1 MAARSPRATSTLCS
15 TTRRCSRLISAGAPL
30 MPEGPLLAL
39 QDVVTYY
46 GPIQALKGITLE
58 VGESEL
64 VCLLG
69 GNASG
74 KSTTM
79 KTVLGVVRPRRGTV
93 TFAGERIDGLA
104 TQQIVRRG

>member
-1 MAARSPRATSTLCS
+1 ML
-15 TTRRCSRLISAGAPL
+15 RLSAV
-30 MPEGPLLAL
+30 
-39 QDVVTYY
+39 DTFY

-58 VGESEL
+58 VDAGEI

-79 KTVLGVVRPRRGTV
+79 KTILGIVRPACRHGRVRGQAHRRAV
-93 TFAGERIDGLA
+93 H
-104 TQQIVRRG
+104 RRDRSAAASRWCPRRAASSAA